1 MNNRPMPMRSV
12 YPMRMFVSKMQM
24 KCRQKKKSWEEKGKH
39 PCAPGRYL
47 SFQHNIFTLLH
58 LVIEEKSLY
67 PLSTIGLFSRVPA
80 ISNRTERSKRFPVR
94 ESAKILTENS
104 ETLQKSTLA
113 TDDRRAEN
121 ASVLM
126 RLLVIED
133 EAKVARALK
142 EGLEG
147 EHYEVVVATSGEEG
161 FFRANAEVFDLV
173 VLDLMLPGR
182 DGIEVLTTLR
192 QRGVQT
198 PVLILTAKDAV
209 EDRVLGLDSGADDYL
224 VKPFAFPE
232 LLARIRALLRRG
244 RIDQALRFKVGDL
257 EMDLVTR
264 KVTRGEQTLELTAR
278 EFELLEYLLR
288 HQNQQVSREMLA
300 HDVWK
305 EPTRAT
311 PLDNV
316 IDVHIARL
324 RKKVDQDFPF
334 KLIHT
339 VRGIGFILREGE
351 P

>member
-1 MNNRPMPMRSV
+1 MR
-12 YPMRMFVSKMQM
+12 
-24 KCRQKKKSWEEKGKH
+24 
-39 PCAPGRYL
+39 
-47 SFQHNIFTLLH
+47 
-58 LVIEEKSLY
+58 
-67 PLSTIGLFSRVPA
+67 
-80 ISNRTERSKRFPVR
+80 
-94 ESAKILTENS
+94 ILI
-104 ETLQKSTLA
+104 
-113 TDDRRAEN
+113 
-121 ASVLM
+121 V
-126 RLLVIED
+126 ED

-147 EHYEVVVATSGEEG
+147 EHYDVVVAKTGEEG
-161 FFRANAEVFDLV
+161 FFRANAEMFDLL

-192 QRGVQT
+192 KRGLQT

-244 RIDQALRFKVGDL
+244 RIDQVLRFKAGDL

-264 KVTRGEQTLELTAR
+264 RVTRDNQTLDLTSR

-288 HQNQQVSREMLA
+288 HQNHLVSREMLA
-300 HDVWK
+300 CEVWK
-305 EPTRAT
+305 EPSRAT

-316 IDVHIARL
+316 IDVHITRL
-324 RKKVDQDFPF
+324 RKKVDQDFPI

-339 VRGIGFILREGE
+339 VRGVGFILHEGE
-351 P
+351 L